1 MEERQERLIM
11 SPGRW
16 AFHVSARIHWLMGEL
31 QFKQWKTIKGEKDLE
46 RGT

>member
-31 QFKQWKTIKGEKDLE
+31 EFEQWKTIKRRKDLE
-46 RGT
+46 RRT